1 MADGG
6 KTNGGSYAHPEV
18 LVETDWVAEH
28 LSAGSFKLIEIDVD
42 TDAYAQGHLTG
53 ALGFNWQTELEDTLR
68 RDVPDQSQ
76 WEALLSKSGITKDD
90 TLVLYG
96 DNNNWFATFGYWL
109 FLIYGHDRAK
119 LKMLNGG
126 RKKWLAEGRE
136 MVTEVPAPAPSTYTA
151 TAANWELRAF
161 RDDVLKRLGDP
172 NLTLIDVRSPDE
184 FSGKVIAPPGM
195 NETAQRGGHIPGA
208 QSAPWLNAVNED
220 GTFKSADQLREFYT
234 GKGVT
239 EGKDVIAYCRI
250 GERSSHTWFALY
262 NLLGYENAK
271 NYDGSWTEW
280 GSIIGA
286 PIEREVVTV
295 PGQGGD
301 LKVCP

>member
-1 MADGG
+1 MAD
-6 KTNGGSYAHPEV
+6 NNYAHPEV

-28 LSAGSFKLIEIDVD
+28 LNHGHFKLIEIDVD
-42 TDAYAQGHLTG
+42 TEAYAQGHIPG
-53 ALGFNWQTELEDTLR
+53 AIGFNWQTELEDTLR
-68 RDVPDQSQ
+68 RDVPDQGQ
-76 WEALLSKSGITKDD
+76 WESLLSKAGITNDD

-109 FLIYGHDRAK
+109 FVIYGHDKSK
-119 LKMLNGG
+119 LKLINGG
-126 RKKWLAEGRE
+126 RKKWVAEGRE
-136 MVTEVPAPAPSTYTA
+136 LTTDVPAPAPATYKA
-151 TAANWELRAF
+151 GEPNWGLRAY
-161 RDDVLKRLGDP
+161 RDEVLQKLNDP

-184 FSGKVIAPPGM
+184 FTGKVIAPPGM
-195 NETAQRGGHIPGA
+195 TESAQRGGHIPGA
-208 QSAPWLNAVNED
+208 QSAPWLNAVKED
-220 GTFKSADQLREFYT
+220 GTFKSADELKAFYA

-250 GERSSHTWFALY
+250 GERSSHTWFVLY
-262 NLLGYENAK
+262 NLLGYQNAK

-286 PIEREVVTV
+286 PIEREVQTV

>member
-6 KTNGGSYAHPEV
+6 NYARPEV
-18 LVETDWVAEH
+18 LVETDWVAQN
-28 LSAGSFKLIEIDVD
+28 LSGGTFKLIEIDVD
-42 TDAYAQGHLTG
+42 TEAYAQGHIQG
-53 ALGFNWQTELEDTLR
+53 AIGFNWQTELEDTLR
-68 RDVPDQSQ
+68 RDVPDQGQ
-76 WEALLSKSGITKDD
+76 WEALLGRAGFANSD

-109 FLIYGHDRAK
+109 FLIYGHDRDK
-119 LKMLNGG
+119 LKLVNGG

-136 MVTEVPAPAPSTYTA
+136 LTTDVPAPTPAVYKASEP
-151 TAANWELRAF
+151 NWGLRAY
-161 RDDVLKRLGDP
+161 RDEVLQKLGDP

-184 FSGKVIAPPGM
+184 FTGKVIAPPGM
-195 NETAQRGGHIPGA
+195 SESAQRGGHIPGA
-208 QSAPWLNAVNED
+208 QSAPWLNAVKDD
-220 GTFKSADQLREFYT
+220 GTFKSADELRAFYA

-262 NLLGYENAK
+262 NLLGFENAK

-280 GSIIGA
+280 GSVIGA
-286 PIEREVVTV
+286 PIEREVPTV
-295 PGQGGD
+295 SGQGGD
-301 LKVCP
+301 AKVCS

>member
-1 MADGG
+1 MADS
-6 KTNGGSYAHPEV
+6 NYAHPEV
-18 LVETDWVAEH
+18 LIETSEVATQI
-28 LSAGSFKLIEIDVD
+28 SAGTFKLIEIDVD
-42 TDAYAQGHLTG
+42 TDAYAQGHLPG

-68 RDVPDQSQ
+68 RDVPDKDQ
-76 WEALLSKSGITKDD
+76 WEALLSKSGIANSD

-109 FLIYGHDRAK
+109 FLIYGHDRSK
-119 LKMLNGG
+119 LKLINGG
-126 RKKWLAEGRE
+126 RKKWIAEGRE
-136 MVTEVPAPAPSTYTA
+136 LVTDLPTPTPTTYTA
-151 TAANWELRAF
+151 AEPNWELRAF
-161 RDDVLKRLGDP
+161 RDEVLQKLKDP
-172 NLTLIDVRSPDE
+172 NVTLIDVRSPDE

-195 NETAQRGGHIPGA
+195 SESAQRGGHIPGA
-208 QSAPWLNAVNED
+208 QSAPWLNAVKDD
-220 GTFKSADQLREFYT
+220 GTFKSADELKEFYA
-234 GKGVT
+234 GKGVS

-286 PIEREVVTV
+286 PIEREVATV
-295 PGQGGD
+295 AGIGGD
-301 LKVCP
+301 GKVCPP

>member
-1 MADGG
+1 MAES
-6 KTNGGSYAHPEV
+6 NYAHPEV
-18 LVETDWVAEH
+18 LIETDQVAAE
-28 LSAGSFKLIEIDVD
+28 LNSGAFKLIEIDVD
-42 TDAYAQGHLTG
+42 TDAYAQGHIPG

-68 RDVPDQSQ
+68 RDVPDKAQ
-76 WEALLSKSGITKDD
+76 WDALLSKSGISNSD

-109 FLIYGHDRAK
+109 FLIYGHDRTK
-119 LKMLNGG
+119 LKLINGG
-126 RKKWLAEGRE
+126 RKKWIAEGRE
-136 MVTEVPAPAPSTYTA
+136 LTTEVPAPSAAIYTA
-151 TAANWELRAF
+151 SEPNWELRAF
-161 RDDVLKRLGDP
+161 RDEVLQKLGDP
-172 NLTLIDVRSPDE
+172 NITLIDVRSPDE

-195 NETAQRGGHIPGA
+195 SESAQRGGHIPGA
-208 QSAPWLNAVNED
+208 QSAPWLNAVKED
-220 GTFKSADQLREFYT
+220 GTFKSADELKAFYA

-262 NLLGYENAK
+262 NLLGFENAK

-286 PIEREVVTV
+286 PIEREVSTV
-295 PGQGGD
+295 PGTGGD
-301 LKVCP
+301 GKVCPP

>member
-1 MADGG
+1 MADGS
-6 KTNGGSYAHPEV
+6 NYAHPEV
-18 LVETDWVAEH
+18 LIETAEVAAA
-28 LSAGSFKLIEIDVD
+28 LNTGTFKLIEIDVD
-42 TDAYAQGHLTG
+42 TDAYALGHLPG

-68 RDVPDQSQ
+68 RDVPDKSQ
-76 WEALLSKSGITKDD
+76 WEALLSKSGISNSD

-119 LKMLNGG
+119 LKLINGG
-126 RKKWLAEGRE
+126 RKKWIAEGRE
-136 MVTEVPAPAPSTYTA
+136 LVTEVPTPTPAVYTA
-151 TAANWELRAF
+151 SEPNWELRAF
-161 RDDVLKRLGDP
+161 RDEVLQKLDDP

-184 FSGKVIAPPGM
+184 YSGKVIAPPGM

-208 QSAPWLNAVNED
+208 YSAPWLNAIKDD
-220 GTFKSADQLREFYT
+220 GTFKSADELKEFYA

-286 PIEREVVTV
+286 PIEREVATV
-295 PGQGGD
+295 AGTGGD
-301 LKVCP
+301 GKVCPP

>member
-1 MADGG
+1 MADS
-6 KTNGGSYAHPEV
+6 NYAHPEV
-18 LVETDWVAEH
+18 LIETGQVAAEIT
-28 LSAGSFKLIEIDVD
+28 SGAFKLIEIDVD
-42 TDAYAQGHLTG
+42 TDAYAQGHIPG

-68 RDVPDQSQ
+68 RDVPDKSQ
-76 WEALLSKSGITKDD
+76 WEALLSKSGISNSD

-109 FLIYGHDRAK
+109 FLIYGHDRTK
-119 LKMLNGG
+119 LKLLNGG
-126 RKKWLAEGRE
+126 RKKWIAEGRE
-136 MVTEVPAPAPSTYTA
+136 LTTEVPAPEASTYTA
-151 TAANWELRAF
+151 SEPNWELRAF
-161 RDDVLKRLGDP
+161 RDEVLQKLGDP
-172 NLTLIDVRSPDE
+172 GVTLIDVRSPDE

-195 NETAQRGGHIPGA
+195 SESAQRGGHIPGA
-208 QSAPWLNAVNED
+208 QSAPWLNAVKED
-220 GTFKSADQLREFYT
+220 GTFKSAEELKAFYA

-262 NLLGYENAK
+262 NLLGFESAK

-286 PIEREVVTV
+286 PIEREVTTV
-295 PGQGGD
+295 PGTDSGG
-301 LKVCP
+301 KVCPP